1 MAIVMMLNVPPQV
14 VAAYLFWR
22 WRTHTRRVWM
32 RNAFLTA
39 SGIAIGFVV
48 LRLIAFFV
56 YPDDLTLRLSTAA
69 FYVGGSYLMIGMFF
83 MATRVME
90 RRMEEER
97 VKALAD
103 HKKSSD
109 IIEALVMEMRSY
121 VKT

>member
-1 MAIVMMLNVPPQV
+1 MAIVMFLNVPPQA

-22 WRTHTRRVWM
+22 WRSNARRRWM
-32 RNAFLTA
+32 RNVFMTA
-39 SGIAIGFVV
+39 SAIAIGFVA
-48 LRLIAFFV
+48 LRSIAFLI

-69 FYVGGSYLMIGMFF
+69 FYVAGSYLMIGMFF